1 MVEAYE
7 STEMKYGNAVLLNE
21 STYIVSCEV
30 KFNKNITIDYL
41 LCKKK
46 YLPMP
51 NTKNCRGQMVSGTS
65 SASIVMFLVY
75 SCMLNMENVV
85 KEIYRVEYWDN
96 DAVVLGLVSPKTIP
110 KLLECKF
117 NYVGNYASLS
127 VSLTFM
133 KIRYFVINTRK
144 LD

>member
-30 KFNKNITIDYL
+30 NFNKNITIDYL

-51 NTKNCRGQMVSGTS
+51 NTKNCRGRMVSGTS
-65 SASIVMFLVY
+65 AASIVMFLVY

-110 KLLECKF
+110 NCL
-117 NYVGNYASLS
+117 NASLTM
-127 VSLTFM
+127 LENM
-133 KIRYFVINTRK
+133 RA
-144 LD
+144 